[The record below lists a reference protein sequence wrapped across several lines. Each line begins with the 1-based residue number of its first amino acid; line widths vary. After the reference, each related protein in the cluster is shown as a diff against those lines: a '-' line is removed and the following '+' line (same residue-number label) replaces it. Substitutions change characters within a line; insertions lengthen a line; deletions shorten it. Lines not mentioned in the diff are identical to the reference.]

1 MGKVSPPSGVRVPLL
16 SLGVVTRRSLLKLAA
31 LATGSSAVTGLTMAS
46 TGSDYSLEIA
56 PYSLEVSPHRFIR
69 TIAYNGRVPG
79 PLLRMKED
87 QPVTID
93 VTNSTG
99 SHEIVHWHGL
109 FLPSEIDGSME
120 EGTPHIA
127 PGGHARYTFM
137 PRPAGFRWFHTHTMA
152 GRDMSRG
159 LYSGQYGFLM
169 VEPKEDPARYDREFF
184 LELHDWN
191 GQFLGSDD
199 GAMDPVYDT
208 STVNG
213 RVLGFGEP
221 LRVKAGERV
230 MVHLLNTSATDLHWM
245 ALAGHSFH
253 VVALDGNPVSQPKT
267 VPMLRLAPAERV
279 CAVVEM
285 NNPGVWVLGEVRK
298 HIQGAGMGIVVE
310 YEGKQGKP
318 QWQQPQRLE
327 WDYAQFVSPGRA
339 PMRDADVIE
348 IPIRIEAKFMG
359 HGSPDHWMLNGRSFP
374 DVESPFLKQG
384 QRYRMI
390 FDNRSQDD
398 HPLHLHRHSFELRR
412 IAGGPEMQGV
422 VKDTVLVDSGKKVE
436 VEFTANH
443 PGLTLLH
450 CHQQAHM
457 DMGFMVVFKYA

>member
-1 MGKVSPPSGVRVPLL
+1 
-16 SLGVVTRRSLLKLAA
+16 
-31 LATGSSAVTGLTMAS
+31 
-46 TGSDYSLEIA
+46 
-56 PYSLEVSPHRFIR
+56 
-69 TIAYNGRVPG
+69 
-79 PLLRMKED
+79 
-87 QPVTID
+87 
-93 VTNSTG
+93 
-99 SHEIVHWHGL
+99 
-109 FLPSEIDGSME
+109 
-120 EGTPHIA
+120 
-127 PGGHARYTFM
+127 
-137 PRPAGFRWFHTHTMA
+137 
-152 GRDMSRG
+152 
-159 LYSGQYGFLM
+159 M
-169 VEPKEDPARYDREFF
+169 VEPKENPARYDHEFF

-191 GQFLGSDD
+191 GQFLGGDD

-230 MVHLLNTSATDLHWM
+230 MLHLLNTSATDVHWM

-253 VVALDGNPVSQPKT
+253 VVALDGNPVPQPKT

-298 HIQGAGMGIVVE
+298 HIQSAGMGIVVE
-310 YEGKQGKP
+310 YEGKQGGP

-327 WDYAQFVSPGRA
+327 WNYMQFVPPGPA
-339 PMRDADVIE
+339 SARDADVID

-359 HGSPDHWMLNGRSFP
+359 HGSPDNWMLNGRSFP
-374 DVESPFLKQG
+374 DVESPLLKQG

-398 HPLHLHRHSFELRR
+398 HPVHLHRHSFELRR

-443 PGLTLLH
+443 SGLTLLH

-457 DMGFMVVFKYA
+457 DMGFMMVFKYA